1 MGRNVKTKNVFSQA
15 VSKVTETLTTVIA
28 GESSSGTTEMTAT
41 AFVTIVTEFL
51 SITQVDF
58 LSVKR
63 CINVK
68 MIFAKY
74 LSEPHLKCHDT
85 FTEHFK

>member
-1 MGRNVKTKNVFSQA
+1 MSKLKMFFSQA

-28 GESSSGTTEMTAT
+28 GESSSGTTEMAAT

-58 LSVKR
+58 LSVK
-63 CINVK
+63 ITS
-68 MIFAKY
+68 MALTILTAKVILTY
-74 LSEPHLKCHDT
+74 R
-85 FTEHFK
+85 

>member
-58 LSVKR
+58 LSVK
-63 CINVK
+63 ITSMALTIVTDK
-68 MIFAKY
+68 VILTY
-74 LSEPHLKCHDT
+74 G
-85 FTEHFK
+85 

>member
-1 MGRNVKTKNVFSQA
+1 MAKNVFSQA

-28 GESSSGTTEMTAT
+28 GESSSGTTEMAAT

-58 LSVKR
+58 LSVK
-63 CINVK
+63 ITSMALTIVT
-68 MIFAKY
+68 AKVILTY
-74 LSEPHLKCHDT
+74 G
-85 FTEHFK
+85 

>member
-58 LSVKR
+58 LSVK
-63 CINVK
+63 ITSMALTIVT
-68 MIFAKY
+68 AKVILTY
-74 LSEPHLKCHDT
+74 R
-85 FTEHFK
+85 

>member
-1 MGRNVKTKNVFSQA
+1 MGGNVKTKNVFSQA

-58 LSVKR
+58 LSVK
-63 CINVK
+63 ITSMALTIVT
-68 MIFAKY
+68 AKVILTY
-74 LSEPHLKCHDT
+74 G
-85 FTEHFK
+85 

>member
-1 MGRNVKTKNVFSQA
+1 MSKLKMFFSQA

-41 AFVTIVTEFL
+41 AFVTIVAEFL

-58 LSVKR
+58 LSVK
-63 CINVK
+63 ITSMALTIVT
-68 MIFAKY
+68 AKVIPLTY
-74 LSEPHLKCHDT
+74 G
-85 FTEHFK
+85 

>member
-1 MGRNVKTKNVFSQA
+1 MSKLKMFFSQA

-58 LSVKR
+58 LSVK
-63 CINVK
+63 ITS
-68 MIFAKY
+68 MALTILTAKVILTY
-74 LSEPHLKCHDT
+74 R
-85 FTEHFK
+85 

>member
-58 LSVKR
+58 LSVK
-63 CINVK
+63 ITSMALTIVT
-68 MIFAKY
+68 AKVILTY
-74 LSEPHLKCHDT
+74 G
-85 FTEHFK
+85 

>member
-58 LSVKR
+58 LSVK
-63 CINVK
+63 ITSMALTIVT
-68 MIFAKY
+68 AKVI
-74 LSEPHLKCHDT
+74 LT
-85 FTEHFK
+85 FG

>member
-28 GESSSGTTEMTAT
+28 GESSSATTEMTAT
-41 AFVTIVTEFL
+41 AFVTIVAEFL

-58 LSVKR
+58 LSVK
-63 CINVK
+63 ITSMALTIVT
-68 MIFAKY
+68 AKVILTY
-74 LSEPHLKCHDT
+74 G
-85 FTEHFK
+85 

>member
-58 LSVKR
+58 LSVK
-63 CINVK
+63 ITSMALTIVTAEV
-68 MIFAKY
+68 ILTY
-74 LSEPHLKCHDT
+74 G
-85 FTEHFK
+85 

>member
-58 LSVKR
+58 LSVK
-63 CINVK
+63 ITS
-68 MIFAKY
+68 MALTIITAKVILTY
-74 LSEPHLKCHDT
+74 R
-85 FTEHFK
+85 

>member
-1 MGRNVKTKNVFSQA
+1 MGGNVKSISVFSQA

-28 GESSSGTTEMTAT
+28 GESSLGTTEMTAT

-58 LSVKR
+58 LSVK
-63 CINVK
+63 ITS
-68 MIFAKY
+68 MALTILTAKVILTY
-74 LSEPHLKCHDT
+74 R
-85 FTEHFK
+85 